1 MATQTEARPQ
11 EIAAEALA
19 KAVVYADRAGRLAAH
34 DTAHSLRDNG
44 PAITAYSGLAT
55 VYAEIAKA
63 AAVVAAETGRAI
75 SKPA

>member
-11 EIAAEALA
+11 EIAAHALTRA
-19 KAVVYADRAGRLAAH
+19 MEYADRAGRFAAH

-44 PAITAYSGLAT
+44 AAIATFSGLAT

-63 AAVVAAETGRAI
+63 ATALAAETGR
-75 SKPA
+75 

>member
-11 EIAAEALA
+11 EIAALALTRA
-19 KAVVYADRAGRLAAH
+19 MEYADRAGRFAAH

-44 PAITAYSGLAT
+44 AAITVYSELAA

-63 AAVVAAETGRAI
+63 ATALAAETGRAI
-75 SKPA
+75 PKPA